1 MTATAPH
8 AAPTGSTLR
17 TADGE
22 TLALRDWPLGGGVSA
37 PVTVTVTV
45 TATATVT
52 ATVTV
57 TAGRGTVL
65 IVHGLGEHAGRYA
78 SLARWLNGRGYAV
91 RAYDLYGHGGSS
103 GRRGH
108 LARET
113 QHVEHLVE
121 VAAATRAT
129 HASRSQP
136 APGGASPLIV
146 LGHSLGGLIASSAV
160 ARGLLKPEGL
170 VLSSPALA
178 VDMAAWQRAA
188 VGWLPRFA
196 PDLTLGNGLQPKY
209 LSHDPAVV
217 AAYQADPLVHD
228 RICAR
233 LGAFVATEGGRVV
246 AAAARW
252 PVRTLL
258 LYAGDDRLVAP
269 RGSDAFAAAA
279 AGGRAEAAT
288 VTAQRFAALF
298 HEIFNE
304 PEPVGAAAADPAA
317 SPFKALAD
325 WLDAKG

>member
-1 MTATAPH
+1 MTDTAPIGP
-8 AAPTGSTLR
+8 ALR

-22 TLALRDWPLGGGVSA
+22 TLALTDWPLGTGA
-37 PVTVTVTV
+37 PAPAPAHPPAT
-45 TATATVT
+45 TA
-52 ATVTV
+52 
-57 TAGRGTVL
+57 RGTVL

-78 SLARWLNGRGYAV
+78 PLANWLNGQGYAV
-91 RAYDLYGHGGSS
+91 RGYDLYGHGHSS

-113 QHVEHLVE
+113 QHLEHLAE
-121 VAAATRAT
+121 VAAATRA
-129 HASRSQP
+129 A
-136 APGGASPLIV
+136 AGGASPLIV

-160 ARGLLKPEGL
+160 VRGLLRPDGL

-188 VGWLPRFA
+188 VGWLPRIA
-196 PDLTLGNGLQPKY
+196 PDLTLGNGLKPKY

-217 AAYQADPLVHD
+217 AAYEADPLVHD

-233 LGAFVATEGGRVV
+233 LGAFVATEGERVV

-252 PVRTLL
+252 SVRTLL

-279 AGGRAEAAT
+279 AGGSAGSSASHAA
-288 VTAQRFAALF
+288 VTAQRFAALY

-304 PEPVGAAAADPAA
+304 RDSAPVL
-317 SPFKALAD
+317 KALAA
-325 WLDAKG
+325 WLDARG

>member
-1 MTATAPH
+1 MTD
-8 AAPTGSTLR
+8 AAPIGPTLR
-17 TADGE
+17 TTDGE
-22 TLALRDWPLGGGVSA
+22 TLALSDWPLGTGA
-37 PVTVTVTV
+37 PAPAPAHPPAT
-45 TATATVT
+45 TA
-52 ATVTV
+52 
-57 TAGRGTVL
+57 RGTVL

-78 SLARWLNGRGYAV
+78 PLAKWLNAQGYAV
-91 RAYDLYGHGGSS
+91 RGYDLYGHGHSS

-113 QHVEHLVE
+113 QHLEHLAE
-121 VAAATRAT
+121 VAAATRA
-129 HASRSQP
+129 A
-136 APGGASPLIV
+136 GGASPLIV

-160 ARGLLKPEGL
+160 ARGLLRPDGL

-188 VGWLPRFA
+188 VGWLPRIA
-196 PDLTLGNGLQPKY
+196 PDLTLGNGLKPKY

-217 AAYQADPLVHD
+217 AAYEADPLVHD

-233 LGAFVATEGGRVV
+233 LGAFVASEGERVV
-246 AAAARW
+246 AGAARW

-279 AGGRAEAAT
+279 AGGSAGSSASHAAVT
-288 VTAQRFAALF
+288 VQRFAALY

-304 PEPVGAAAADPAA
+304 LDSAPVL
-317 SPFKALAD
+317 KALAA
-325 WLDAKG
+325 WLDARG

>member
-1 MTATAPH
+1 MKD
-8 AAPTGSTLR
+8 AAPIGPTLR
-17 TADGE
+17 TTDGE
-22 TLALRDWPLGGGVSA
+22 TLALSDWPLGTGA
-37 PVTVTVTV
+37 P
-45 TATATVT
+45 APAP
-52 ATVTV
+52 
-57 TAGRGTVL
+57 RGTVL

-78 SLARWLNGRGYAV
+78 PLAKWLNAQGCAV
-91 RAYDLYGHGGSS
+91 RGYDLYGHGHSS

-113 QHVEHLVE
+113 QHLEHLAE
-121 VAAATRAT
+121 VAAATRA
-129 HASRSQP
+129 A
-136 APGGASPLIV
+136 AGGASPFIV

-160 ARGLLKPEGL
+160 ARGLLRPDGL

-188 VGWLPRFA
+188 VGWLPRIA
-196 PDLTLGNGLQPKY
+196 PDLTLGNGLKPKY

-217 AAYQADPLVHD
+217 AAYEADPLVHD

-233 LGAFVATEGGRVV
+233 LGAFVASEGGRVV

-279 AGGRAEAAT
+279 AGGSAGSSASHAAVT
-288 VTAQRFAALF
+288 VQRFAALY

-304 PEPVGAAAADPAA
+304 LDSAPVL
-317 SPFKALAD
+317 KALAA
-325 WLDAKG
+325 WLDARD

>member
-1 MTATAPH
+1 MTDAAQNAAADTPPD
-8 AAPTGSTLR
+8 AAPSDSTLR

-22 TLALRDWPLGGGVSA
+22 TLALRDWPSGLGLPA
-37 PVTVTVTV
+37 P
-45 TATATVT
+45 ATA
-52 ATVTV
+52 A
-57 TAGRGTVL
+57 RGTVL

-78 SLARWLNGRGYAV
+78 ALARWLNGRGYAV
-91 RAYDLYGHGGSS
+91 RAYDLYGHGSSS

-113 QHVEHLVE
+113 QHLEHLVE
-121 VAAATRAT
+121 VAAATRGLAE
-129 HASRSQP
+129 RP
-136 APGGASPLIV
+136 GPDAPGGASPLIV

-178 VDMAAWQRAA
+178 VDMAAWQRVA

-196 PDLTLGNGLQPKY
+196 PDLTLGNGLQPGY

-217 AAYQADPLVHD
+217 AAYEADPLVHD

-233 LGAFVATEGGRVV
+233 LGAFVATEGARVV

-279 AGGRAEAAT
+279 AGGRAGTAA
-288 VTAQRFAALF
+288 VTAQRFAALY

-304 PEPVGAAAADPAA
+304 RDAAPVL
-317 SPFKALAD
+317 KALAD
-325 WLDAKG
+325 WLDAEG

>member
-1 MTATAPH
+1 MKD
-8 AAPTGSTLR
+8 AAPIGPTLR
-17 TADGE
+17 TTDGE
-22 TLALRDWPLGGGVSA
+22 TLALSDWPLGTGAPAPASA
-37 PVTVTVTV
+37 HPPAT
-45 TATATVT
+45 TA
-52 ATVTV
+52 
-57 TAGRGTVL
+57 RGTVL

-78 SLARWLNGRGYAV
+78 PLAKWLNAQGYAV
-91 RAYDLYGHGGSS
+91 RGYDLYGHGHSS

-113 QHVEHLVE
+113 QHLEHLAE
-121 VAAATRAT
+121 VAAATRA
-129 HASRSQP
+129 A
-136 APGGASPLIV
+136 GGASPLIV

-160 ARGLLKPEGL
+160 ARGLLRPDGL

-188 VGWLPRFA
+188 VGWLPRIA
-196 PDLTLGNGLQPKY
+196 PDITLGNGLKPKY

-217 AAYQADPLVHD
+217 AAYEADPLVHD

-233 LGAFVATEGGRVV
+233 LGAFVASEGGRVV

-279 AGGRAEAAT
+279 AGGSAGSSASHAAVT
-288 VTAQRFAALF
+288 VQRFAALY

-304 PEPVGAAAADPAA
+304 LDSAPVL
-317 SPFKALAD
+317 KALAA
-325 WLDAKG
+325 WLDARD

>member
-1 MTATAPH
+1 MVDPATAADASP
-8 AAPTGSTLR
+8 AASTLR

-22 TLALRDWPLGGGVSA
+22 TLALRDWPRA
-37 PVTVTVTV
+37 PGAV
-45 TATATVT
+45 A
-52 ATVTV
+52 
-57 TAGRGTVL
+57 RGTVL

-78 SLARWLNGRGYAV
+78 PLAAWLNGRGYAV
-91 RAYDLYGHGGSS
+91 RGYDLYGHGGSS

-113 QHVEHLVE
+113 QHLEHLAE
-121 VAAATRAT
+121 VAAATRSAT
-129 HASRSQP
+129 
-136 APGGASPLIV
+136 PLHL

-160 ARGLLKPEGL
+160 ARGLLRPDGL

-188 VGWLPRFA
+188 VGWLPRIA

-209 LSHDPAVV
+209 LSHDPAV
-217 AAYQADPLVHD
+217 HD

-233 LGAFVATEGGRVV
+233 LGAFVATEGARVIE
-246 AAAARW
+246 AAARW

-269 RGSDAFAAAA
+269 RGSEAFAAAA
-279 AGGRAEAAT
+279 TAARAP
-288 VTAQRFAALF
+288 VTTQRFAALY

-304 PEPVGAAAADPAA
+304 VDRAPVLSAFA
-317 SPFKALAD
+317 S
-325 WLDAKG
+325 WLDSSG

>member
-1 MTATAPH
+1 MKD
-8 AAPTGSTLR
+8 AAPIGPTLR
-17 TADGE
+17 TTDGE
-22 TLALRDWPLGGGVSA
+22 TLALTDWPLGTGA
-37 PVTVTVTV
+37 P
-45 TATATVT
+45 APAP
-52 ATVTV
+52 
-57 TAGRGTVL
+57 RGTVL

-78 SLARWLNGRGYAV
+78 PLAKWLNAQGCAV
-91 RAYDLYGHGGSS
+91 RGYDLYGHGHSS

-113 QHVEHLVE
+113 QHLEHLAE
-121 VAAATRAT
+121 VAAATRA
-129 HASRSQP
+129 A
-136 APGGASPLIV
+136 GASPLIV

-160 ARGLLKPEGL
+160 ARGLLRPDGL

-188 VGWLPRFA
+188 VGWLPRIA
-196 PDLTLGNGLQPKY
+196 PDLTLGNGLKPKY

-217 AAYQADPLVHD
+217 AAYEADPLVHD

-233 LGAFVATEGGRVV
+233 LGAFVASEGGRVV

-279 AGGRAEAAT
+279 ADGSAGSSASHAAVT
-288 VTAQRFAALF
+288 VQRFAALY

-304 PEPVGAAAADPAA
+304 LDSAPVL
-317 SPFKALAD
+317 KALAA
-325 WLDAKG
+325 WLDARD

>member
-1 MTATAPH
+1 MTDAAPQ
-8 AAPTGSTLR
+8 AAPTSSTLR
-17 TADGE
+17 TADDE
-22 TLALRDWPLGGGVSA
+22 SLALTDWPLGTGA
-37 PVTVTVTV
+37 PGPAPAP
-45 TATATVT
+45 ATA
-52 ATVTV
+52 A
-57 TAGRGTVL
+57 RGTVL

-78 SLARWLNGRGYAV
+78 PLARWLNGRGYAV
-91 RAYDLYGHGGSS
+91 RAYDLYGHGSSS

-113 QHVEHLVE
+113 QHLEHLVE

-129 HASRSQP
+129 HARGSQP
-136 APGGASPLIV
+136 APGATGGASPLIV

-196 PDLTLGNGLQPKY
+196 PDLTLGNGLQPRY
-209 LSHDPAVV
+209 LSHDPTVV
-217 AAYQADPLVHD
+217 AAYEADPLVHD

-279 AGGRAEAAT
+279 AGGRAGAAA
-288 VTAQRFAALF
+288 VTAQRFAALY

-304 PEPVGAAAADPAA
+304 RDAAPVL
-317 SPFKALAD
+317 KALAD

>member
-1 MTATAPH
+1 MKD
-8 AAPTGSTLR
+8 AAPIGPTLR
-17 TADGE
+17 TTDGE
-22 TLALRDWPLGGGVSA
+22 TLALSDWPLGTGA
-37 PVTVTVTV
+37 P
-45 TATATVT
+45 APAP
-52 ATVTV
+52 
-57 TAGRGTVL
+57 RGTVL

-78 SLARWLNGRGYAV
+78 PLAKWLNAQGYAV
-91 RAYDLYGHGGSS
+91 RGYDLYGHGHSS

-113 QHVEHLVE
+113 QHLEHLAE
-121 VAAATRAT
+121 VAAAPRA
-129 HASRSQP
+129 A
-136 APGGASPLIV
+136 GGASPLIV

-160 ARGLLKPEGL
+160 ARGLLRPDGL

-188 VGWLPRFA
+188 VGWLPSIA
-196 PDLTLGNGLQPKY
+196 PDLTLGNGLKPKY

-217 AAYQADPLVHD
+217 AAYEADPLVHD

-233 LGAFVATEGGRVV
+233 LGAFVASEGGRVV

-279 AGGRAEAAT
+279 AGGSAGSSASHAAVT
-288 VTAQRFAALF
+288 VQRFAALY

-304 PEPVGAAAADPAA
+304 LDSAPVL
-317 SPFKALAD
+317 KALAA
-325 WLDAKG
+325 WLDARD

>member
-1 MTATAPH
+1 MTD
-8 AAPTGSTLR
+8 AAPIGPTLR
-17 TADGE
+17 TTDGE
-22 TLALRDWPLGGGVSA
+22 TLALSDWPLGTGA
-37 PVTVTVTV
+37 PAPAPAHPPAT
-45 TATATVT
+45 TA
-52 ATVTV
+52 
-57 TAGRGTVL
+57 RGTVL

-78 SLARWLNGRGYAV
+78 PLAKWLNAQGYAV
-91 RAYDLYGHGGSS
+91 RGYDLYGHGHSS

-113 QHVEHLVE
+113 QHLEHLAE
-121 VAAATRAT
+121 VAAATRA
-129 HASRSQP
+129 A
-136 APGGASPLIV
+136 GGASPLIV

-160 ARGLLKPEGL
+160 ARGLLRPDGL

-188 VGWLPRFA
+188 VGWLPRIA
-196 PDLTLGNGLQPKY
+196 PDLTLGNGLKPKY

-217 AAYQADPLVHD
+217 AAYEADPLVHD

-233 LGAFVATEGGRVV
+233 LGAFVASEGERVV
-246 AAAARW
+246 AGAARW

-279 AGGRAEAAT
+279 AGGSAGSSASHAA
-288 VTAQRFAALF
+288 VTAQRFAALY

-304 PEPVGAAAADPAA
+304 RDSAPVL
-317 SPFKALAD
+317 KALAA
-325 WLDAKG
+325 WLDARG

>member
-1 MTATAPH
+1 MTDTAPLGP
-8 AAPTGSTLR
+8 ALR

-22 TLALRDWPLGGGVSA
+22 TLALTDWPLGTGA
-37 PVTVTVTV
+37 PAPAHPPAI
-45 TATATVT
+45 TA
-52 ATVTV
+52 
-57 TAGRGTVL
+57 RGTVL

-78 SLARWLNGRGYAV
+78 PLAKWLNGQGYAV
-91 RAYDLYGHGGSS
+91 RGYDLYGHGHSS

-113 QHVEHLVE
+113 QHLEHLAE
-121 VAAATRAT
+121 VAAATRTA
-129 HASRSQP
+129 A
-136 APGGASPLIV
+136 GGASPLIV

-188 VGWLPRFA
+188 VGWLPRIA
-196 PDLTLGNGLQPKY
+196 PDLTLGNGLKPKY

-217 AAYQADPLVHD
+217 AAYEADPLVHD

-233 LGAFVATEGGRVV
+233 LGAFVASEGGRVV

-279 AGGRAEAAT
+279 AGGSAGSSASHAA
-288 VTAQRFAALF
+288 VTAQRFAALY

-304 PEPVGAAAADPAA
+304 PDSAPVL
-317 SPFKALAD
+317 KALAA
-325 WLDAKG
+325 WLDARG